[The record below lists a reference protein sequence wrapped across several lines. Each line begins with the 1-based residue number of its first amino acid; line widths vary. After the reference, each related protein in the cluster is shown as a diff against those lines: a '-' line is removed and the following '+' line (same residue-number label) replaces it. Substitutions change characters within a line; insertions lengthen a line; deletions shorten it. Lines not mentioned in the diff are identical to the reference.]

1 VPLSTF
7 EAAPVGGLVHFTAI
21 GLGGEF
27 ARPAKFGA
35 ALPQTRRT
43 AASFAS
49 RLFRIIE
56 HECYRLFH
64 TRDKLQVL
72 DQALDGAAAGAMGAL
87 EGSGV
92 HHRETSVAVDLRNG
106 ISICHFMV
114 FIPTLVD

>member
-1 VPLSTF
+1 MPLSTF
-7 EAAPVGGLVHFTAI
+7 EAAQLAASFI
-21 GLGGEF
+21 SRLSGLGGEL
-27 ARPAKFGA
+27 ARTAKFGA

-43 AASFAS
+43 AASFAF

>member
-7 EAAPVGGLVHFTAI
+7 EAAPVGGLVHFKAM
-21 GLGGEF
+21 L
-27 ARPAKFGA
+27 FGRRACSTSKVWA
-35 ALPQTRRT
+35 ALPKRRT

-56 HECYRLFH
+56 HECYRRLH

-87 EGSGV
+87 EGSVV